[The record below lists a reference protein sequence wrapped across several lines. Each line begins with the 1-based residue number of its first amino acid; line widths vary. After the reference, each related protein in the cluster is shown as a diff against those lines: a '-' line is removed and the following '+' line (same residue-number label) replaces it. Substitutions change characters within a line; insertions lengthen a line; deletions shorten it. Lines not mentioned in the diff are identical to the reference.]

1 MRLRLLLAMMLGT
14 TSAAFASDGFDIV
27 VPSRPGV
34 PIIINGIDVSYAV
47 LEGEFGLG
55 KGVNN
60 NQPTIYGGRVAEPE
74 PPVGHYYPSLGTR
87 PGYGRLEIEPP
98 ANRRLPQ
105 PAETYH
111 RSWGAQSMQLPAQSS
126 PPQDIPLYPPPVI
139 MAPRGDDRMP
149 HDFSGPPH
157 VHRKLEK
164 HPN

>member
-1 MRLRLLLAMMLGT
+1 MRLRLLLAMTIGM

-34 PIIINGIDVSYAV
+34 PIIVNGIDVSYAV

-98 ANRRLPQ
+98 SNRRLPQ
-105 PAETYH
+105 PAESYH
-111 RSWGAQSMQLPAQSS
+111 QSWGAQSMPLPAQSS
-126 PPQDIPLYPPPVI
+126 PPVGRSALSAARDHGAARRRSRTARFLRSTARQSQ
-139 MAPRGDDRMP
+139 A
-149 HDFSGPPH
+149 
-157 VHRKLEK
+157 
-164 HPN
+164 

>member
-1 MRLRLLLAMMLGT
+1 MRLRLLLAMTIGM

-34 PIIINGIDVSYAV
+34 PIIVNGIDVSYAV

-74 PPVGHYYPSLGTR
+74 PP
-87 PGYGRLEIEPP
+87 

-105 PAETYH
+105 PAESYH
-111 RSWGAQSMQLPAQSS
+111 QSWGAHSMPLPAQSS

-139 MAPRGDDRMP
+139 MAPPGDDHRRS
-149 HDFSGPPH
+149 DFSGPPH